1 MFESKNELGEGYGMK
16 KASGIGKEWNEQA
29 AAFAKYITGK
39 TTAEAAGIAIN
50 EEGVTTE
57 ADLLSSVTIHISDF
71 LELVTKAA
79 K

>member
-1 MFESKNELGEGYGMK
+1 MK
-16 KASGIGKEWNEQA
+16 KASSIGKEWNEQA